1 MNRIHRFG
9 DNAEIDEKNRVK
21 MYKKGSQW
29 VTANQT
35 SFMLLGKH
43 ALTKGLAITLG
54 TVALGLTSGQA
65 ASADSVAS
73 TSSGTQPTTGET
85 TNSSDSGSSN
95 MVTLKSS
102 VNTSEEDNGTT
113 TSGNSNTDQ
122 AASTTVMT
130 NFSASEA
137 LQANLASMSTT
148 SSSLNTDS
156 KSTTTTANEQSSDA
170 SSVIDNAGQNSKA
183 QSGTITLSEMY
194 KNDHL
199 PDLQE
204 KLYDGDR
211 AVRTTEFH
219 PDEIFDNTQVDYDQG
234 TSTKTI
240 NNVWNQNYLNFNLN
254 TYVSKELNLGTPKDG
269 LFYNLQIDDRLAKH
283 ITSIEITNS
292 QNKVIALLTRAA
304 ARKVGQNVGDYDDDV
319 YCAKFTDIF
328 PGSDETRTASGVI
341 HFDGVI
347 KDILSQTTDN
357 DLTKLPLGYRSYVSY
372 EGNTAFTT
380 TSLLHGNQNYPSKSI
395 LGASY
400 TNGFFITPTTHILDQ
415 YGKDEGEDGGFIGNP
430 MFYGYAQKGIF
441 SGGTDDVYYD
451 VKNRAIVIDNYINRK
466 SKFTY
471 DNNGWKYELK
481 IDPRLLPYLKSEQT
495 YNAQG
500 QKYIT
505 YGKVG
510 RVEFKNG
517 TFSTHYTREEIR
529 NQSSTSTNDLTKR
542 TSSLDRTPEDGEYVA
557 ELNGVAP
564 DVEGTR
570 PWIIRT
576 VLPLGSD
583 SQGRLYTLTSILKS
597 IFEDTANSSKQPAL
611 QFQSYLATNYGK
623 IIEGTTSS
631 NLSSFAELANSV
643 SDNTEDQGIFVIDFV
658 DENQQAQ
665 GAFTLEGK
673 TGETQEFTASFPD
686 GWTFAGDSSKL
697 PNGWTINSQGQ
708 LTGKATLQS
717 FDSANATW
725 LLVKHG
731 TYTVAHNAA
740 TQGTLAAKDS
750 IIPGT
755 TAKKFAQ
762 DINYSDLNKTLTRT
776 ITIDDPHK
784 SKQTQTQTVDF
795 ARDANVDMVT
805 GEVTYTSWQAVDPTT
820 RAYDTDGKYNYY
832 DAVEVPTVAGYTPS
846 QITVEK
852 VYPNGASDT
861 DTSVEVTY
869 TANAGT
875 QTIDYQY
882 EKADGS
888 TVSVGTQVIKGKT
901 DETVSNVAWELPDG
915 YVLADG
921 VSLPSE
927 VTIQATDTPT
937 IIKVNHLK
945 VTVTHDNP
953 QAAGTLIPGTKDK
966 YFGTGVT
973 QNDLNHTVKR
983 MINVTY
989 PDGTAT
995 KQIVQEVKFVRDAT
1009 VDAVTGEVTYMGWSN
1024 ADANTKFESLDNTA
1038 LGLKSIDGYTPTETS
1053 VAEAVPAGDD
1063 NDQTINISYTKNG
1076 DVSQTFTLI
1085 DDDDNAKEYTVDL
1098 SGTKGTQGTY
1108 KDVAAYLPTGMT
1120 FADPNDE
1127 SKTFEY
1133 AESGSP
1139 IQIHVKHQTQLQDN
1153 DTKAVTRKIILQL
1166 PDGTSKT
1173 EPQSVWFKRSVTKDL
1188 FNNHL
1193 TYGDWQYADSTK
1205 TGFEEYT
1212 PATQA
1217 GYHPTSTSESFKDG
1231 KVTAVDKVSA
1241 DTVYPAVTITYA
1253 ANDQSF
1259 KIVYQDEQGNEI
1271 KSDTVS
1277 GKTGT
1282 TVKINSTVPT
1292 GWKLTD
1298 GQTVPTEFTFET
1310 TGAKDLTYTIKHAV
1324 VTVTADN
1331 PKTTNDQLPDNPAMK
1346 YPKGVAHDDL
1356 NKNVTRT
1363 IIINLPNGNV
1373 QRLQDTVAFTRN
1385 ANVDEVDDSVTY
1397 TDWTSNNS
1405 TWADRTDEIPDNAG
1419 YTKLYQDTDGQ
1430 TLSNS
1435 VVQSMAVTED
1445 MPNVTVVVK
1454 YSADAQTITIN
1465 YLDDQNNSVGT
1476 GNLTGETG
1484 KKMTI
1489 DQAQLNPPTG
1499 WVVDD
1504 GQTLP
1509 ITITPGA
1516 DASKNV
1522 VNIKVKQLAAVKIN
1536 YLDDQNNVIDT
1547 SSLNGE
1553 VGKEMQIKKDQLSIP
1568 DGWTVDDS
1576 QALPITITPD
1586 TDATKNVVNVKIK
1599 HLIVK
1604 VNNDNYYSGELIPGT
1619 TKKHF
1624 GDYDLSHVVQRN
1636 IYIHYEKIGRG
1647 SSDLPAAGS
1656 ARFTREAWVDAVTG
1670 EIVSYEKW
1678 VSKGDS
1684 FGEYLLSNEGH
1695 GFDPSDIENF
1705 AKVYKVNGQFADS
1718 TVLDKVTPYVNE
1730 DGDIVTKVGG
1740 IIVKNSNVN
1749 IDVDYLYLKNLSDVL
1764 NTVPATKQTYKYLN
1778 ASSDKAKA
1786 YDTSVT
1792 DGQNLLKKLED
1803 TSIVQ
1808 TSTQADIDAAMN
1820 AITKAEA
1827 ELDGKETNY
1836 KDLQKAVDDAP
1847 TNKQTDAYLN
1857 ATDQKVYDKAVA
1869 AGDDILKAHTSG
1881 SIYSQADVDAAV
1893 KAIKDALNGPKT
1905 SYKDLQEAVADA
1917 PTNKQTEAYLNAT
1930 DQKAYDDAVAAGQK
1944 ILDEQKAGQAHSQT
1958 EVDAAVKAI
1967 KDALNGQATNYND
1980 LQKAV
1985 NDAPTNKQTE
1995 AYLNATDQK
2004 AYDDAVA
2011 AGQKI
2016 LDEQKAGQA
2025 HSQTEV
2031 DAAVKAIKDALNGQA
2046 TNYNDLQKA
2055 VNDAPDNR
2063 KTYEYI
2069 NATDQKAY
2077 DDAVAAGEKLLD
2089 GKAHS
2094 QSDVNAA
2101 VAAINNALNGHPTDN
2116 TQLKKDVEQ
2125 GTNTK
2130 QDIKYRNADPD
2141 KQKALDDAIN
2151 HGQDV
2156 LNDPTADQ
2164 KTVDQ
2169 ADQAIK
2175 DAMNDLNGQPTDKSE
2190 LQKDINKGNQ
2200 IKNTDAY
2207 KNADPDKQKAL
2218 DDAIKYGQDV
2228 LDDQNA
2234 DQKTVNNAD
2243 QAIKDALKNLNGQA
2257 TDKSQLQKD
2266 IGQGNQTKQDDK
2278 YRNADPDKQKS
2289 LDDAINHGQ
2298 DVLNDQNA
2306 DQKTVDQADQAIKDA
2321 MNDLNGQPTD
2331 KSELQK
2337 DVNKGNQTKNTDAYK
2352 NADSENQ
2359 KTLDDSIKQG
2369 QDVLDDPTADQKKV
2383 DDADQAIKDALK
2395 NLNGQATDKSQLQKD
2410 IDQGNQ
2416 TKQDDKYRN
2425 ADPDKQKALDDAIK
2439 YGQDVLNDPTADQKK
2454 VDDAD
2459 QAIKDALKNLNGQA
2473 TDKTQLQKDV
2483 DQGNQTKDDDS
2494 YKNADADK
2502 QKALDD
2508 AIKHGQDVLDDKNTD
2523 QKTVDDADRAIKDA
2537 LKDLNGQVTD
2547 KSQLQK
2553 DVVLGNQTKNKDTYK
2568 NASQDAQKA
2577 LDDAVNHGQDVLNDQ
2592 NADQKTVDQADQAIK
2607 DALKNLNGQATDK
2620 TQLQQDINQGNQIKQ
2635 DDKYQKADPDKQKAL
2650 DDAVKYGQD
2659 ILNDPTVDQK
2669 TVDDADQ
2676 TIKDA
2681 LNDLNGQ
2688 ATDKTQLQKDVNQGN
2703 QAKNDDSYK
2712 NADADK
2718 QKALDDAIKHGQDV
2732 LNDKNADQKAVDDA
2746 DQAIKDALKDLNGQ
2760 VTDKTQLQKDINQGN
2775 QIKQDDKYQKADPD
2789 KQKALDDAIN
2799 YGEDVLN
2806 NKNADQKTVD
2816 DADRSI
2822 KDALKDLNGKAT
2834 DKSQLQNDVDQAS
2847 QTKQDDKYRNADPD
2861 KQKELDDAI
2870 KHGQDVLN
2878 DPTADQKTVDAADQ
2892 AIKDAQKDLNGQA
2905 TDKSQL
2911 QKDVDKGKQTKQTDA
2926 YKNASQAA
2934 QKALDDAVNY
2944 GEDVLN
2950 DQNADQKTVNDA
2962 DHAITDA
2969 LKNLNGETTDKSQ
2982 LQKDVNQ
2989 ASQAKNTDTYKN
3001 ADSDKQKAL
3010 DDAIKHGQEVLNDPT
3025 ADQKT
3030 VDAADQAIKDAQKDL
3045 NGQATDKGQLQNDVN
3060 QANQIKNGDAY
3071 KNASQAAQKALDNA
3085 IKHGQD
3091 VLNDPNADQ
3100 EAVDEAAAELEQAMK
3115 AIQGNDSE
3123 IPNDNGTNQ
3132 NGNSQS
3138 AATATDS
3145 KSQNNDSTAIQAPNS
3160 QSSAEN
3166 QKQNGQSNM
3175 QTLPQT
3181 GNQEGAWTVL
3191 TGLMATMLGSLGL
3204 MLGKKK
3210 GHDEEKN

>member
-199 PDLQE
+199 LDLQE

-784 SKQTQTQTVDF
+784 GKQTQTQTVDF

-1604 VNNDNYYSGELIPGT
+1604 VNNNNYYSGKLIPGT
-1619 TKKHF
+1619 KAKHF

-1647 SSDLPAAGS
+1647 SSDLPAGS

-1670 EIVSYEKW
+1670 KIVSYEKW

-1684 FGEYLLSNEGH
+1684 FTEFLLSNEGH

-1705 AKVYKVNGQFADS
+1705 AKVYKVNDQFTDS

-1730 DGDIVTKVGG
+1730 DGDIVTEVGG
-1740 IIVKNSNVN
+1740 ITVKNNDVN

-1930 DQKAYDDAVAAGQK
+1930 DQKAYDDAIAAGQK

-2031 DAAVKAIKDALNGQA
+2031 DAAVKAIKDALNGKA
-2046 TNYNDLQKA
+2046 TDYNDLQKA
-2055 VNDAPDNR
+2055 VNDAPTNKQTEAYLNATDQKAYDDAVAAGQKILDEQKAGQTHSQTDVTAAVKAIKDALNGQATDYAALQKAVDDAPDNR

-2156 LNDPTADQ
+2156 LND
-2164 KTVDQ
+2164 
-2169 ADQAIK
+2169 
-2175 DAMNDLNGQPTDKSE
+2175 
-2190 LQKDINKGNQ
+2190 
-2200 IKNTDAY
+2200 
-2207 KNADPDKQKAL
+2207 
-2218 DDAIKYGQDV
+2218 
-2228 LDDQNA
+2228 
-2234 DQKTVNNAD
+2234 
-2243 QAIKDALKNLNGQA
+2243 
-2257 TDKSQLQKD
+2257 
-2266 IGQGNQTKQDDK
+2266 
-2278 YRNADPDKQKS
+2278 
-2289 LDDAINHGQ
+2289 
-2298 DVLNDQNA
+2298 QNA

-2383 DDADQAIKDALK
+2383 DDADQAIKDALKNLNGQATDKSQLQNDVNQGNQTKQDDKYRNADPDKQKSLDDAINHGQDVLNDQNADQKTVDQADQAIKDALK

-2620 TQLQQDINQGNQIKQ
+2620 TQLQQDI
-2635 DDKYQKADPDKQKAL
+2635 
-2650 DDAVKYGQD
+2650 
-2659 ILNDPTVDQK
+2659 
-2669 TVDDADQ
+2669 
-2676 TIKDA
+2676 
-2681 LNDLNGQ
+2681 
-2688 ATDKTQLQKDVNQGN
+2688 NQGN

>member
-9 DNAEIDEKNRVK
+9 DNAEIDEKNRVR
-21 MYKKGSQW
+21 MYKKGKNW
-29 VTANQT
+29 VTASQT

-43 ALTKGLAITLG
+43 ALAKSVAITLG
-54 TVALGLTSGQA
+54 TVALGLASSQA

-73 TSSGTQPTTGET
+73 TSSGTQPTTGEP

-95 MVTLKSS
+95 TVTLKSS
-102 VNTSEEDNGTT
+102 GNTSEEDTGTT

-122 AASTTVMT
+122 AASTAVMT
-130 NFSASEA
+130 NSSAAEA

-148 SSSLNTDS
+148 SGSLNTDNN
-156 KSTTTTANEQSSDA
+156 KSTITTANEQSAAASTTSNQLTDKSESSRIMAKAATLSTSESSDA

-194 KNDHL
+194 KNNHL

-219 PDEIFDNTQVDYDQG
+219 PDEIFDNTQVDYDQD

-304 ARKVGQNVGDYDDDV
+304 ARKAGQNVGDYDDDV

-380 TSLLHGNQNYPSKSI
+380 TSLFHGNQNYPSKSI

-542 TSSLDRTPEDGEYVA
+542 STSSLDRTPEDGEYVA
-557 ELNGVAP
+557 ELNNVAP

-576 VLPLGSD
+576 VLSLGED
-583 SQGRLYTLTSILKS
+583 SQGSLYTLTSVLKS

-643 SDNTEDQGIFVIDFV
+643 SDNTEDQGLFVIDFV

-673 TGETQEFTASFPD
+673 TGTTQEFTASFPD

-784 SKQTQTQTVDF
+784 GKQTQTQTVDF
-795 ARDANVDMVT
+795 ACDANVDMVT

-927 VTIQATDTPT
+927 VTIQATDTPM

-966 YFGTGVT
+966 YFGNGVT
-973 QNDLNHTVKR
+973 QNDLNHNVKR
-983 MINVTY
+983 TINVTY

-1009 VDAVTGEVTYMGWSN
+1009 VDAVTGEVTYTGWSN
-1024 ADANTKFESLDNTA
+1024 ADANTKFEALDNTA

-1085 DDDDNAKEYTVDL
+1085 DDDDNAKEYTVAL

-1619 TKKHF
+1619 TTKHF
-1624 GDYDLSHVVQRN
+1624 GDYNLSHVVQRTV
-1636 IYIHYEKIGRG
+1636 YVYYEKTGRG
-1647 SSDLPAAGS
+1647 STSVPAGS

-1670 EIVSYEKW
+1670 KIVSYEKW

-1684 FGEYLLSNEGH
+1684 FIEFLLSNEGH

-1718 TVLDKVTPYVNE
+1718 TVLDRVTPYVNE
-1730 DGDIVTKVGG
+1730 DGDIVTEVGG
-1740 IIVKNSNVN
+1740 ITVKNNDVN
-1749 IDVDYLYLKNLSDVL
+1749 IDVDYLYLKYLSDVL

-1808 TSTQADIDAAMN
+1808 TSTQDDIDAAMN

-1893 KAIKDALNGPKT
+1893 KAIKDALNG
-1905 SYKDLQEAVADA
+1905 
-1917 PTNKQTEAYLNAT
+1917 
-1930 DQKAYDDAVAAGQK
+1930 
-1944 ILDEQKAGQAHSQT
+1944 
-1958 EVDAAVKAI
+1958 
-1967 KDALNGQATNYND
+1967 QATNYND

-2046 TNYNDLQKA
+2046 TDYAALQKA
-2055 VNDAPDNR
+2055 VDDAPDNR

-2359 KTLDDSIKQG
+2359 KTLDDSIKQ
-2369 QDVLDDPTADQKKV
+2369 
-2383 DDADQAIKDALK
+2383 
-2395 NLNGQATDKSQLQKD
+2395 
-2410 IDQGNQ
+2410 
-2416 TKQDDKYRN
+2416 
-2425 ADPDKQKALDDAIK
+2425 
-2439 YGQDVLNDPTADQKK
+2439 GQDVLNDPTADQKK

-2911 QKDVDKGKQTKQTDA
+2911 QKDVDKCKQTKQTDA

>member
-254 TYVSKELNLGTPKDG
+254 TYVSKELALGTPKDG

-283 ITSIEITNS
+283 ITKIQITNS
-292 QNKVIALLTRAA
+292 NKEVFNLSTRAE
-304 ARKVGQNVGDYDDDV
+304 ARKAGQNVGDYDDDV
-319 YCAKFTDIF
+319 YCAEFNRVFPNTGIF
-328 PGSDETRTASGVI
+328 SSETRTASGVI
-341 HFDGVI
+341 YFDGVI
-347 KDILSQTTDN
+347 KDILSQATDN
-357 DLTKLPLGYRSYVSY
+357 DFTKLPLGYRSYVSY
-372 EGNTAFTT
+372 EGNMPFTT
-380 TSLLHGNQNYPSKSI
+380 TSLTHGNQTYPSKSI

-400 TNGFFITPTTHILDQ
+400 TNGFFITPTQHIPDSA
-415 YGKDEGEDGGFIGNP
+415 GKDDGMDGGYIGAP
-430 MFYGYAQKGIF
+430 MFSGFVKNGIF
-441 SGGTDDVYYD
+441 AGGTDDVYYD
-451 VKNRAIVIDNYINRK
+451 VKNRAIIIDNYINRK
-466 SKFTY
+466 SEFTY
-471 DNNGWKYELK
+471 KNNGWKYDLK
-481 IDPRLLPYLKSEQT
+481 IDPRLLPFIKVEQT
-495 YNAQG
+495 RDAQWNPV
-500 QKYIT
+500 T
-505 YGKVG
+505 SYGN
-510 RVEFKNG
+510 VERIYFKNG
-517 TFSTHYTREEIR
+517 TYSTHYTREEIR
-529 NQSSTSTNDLTKR
+529 NQPKDTTADLIKETRKTYR
-542 TSSLDRTPEDGEYVA
+542 DPQDGEFVA
-557 ELNGVAP
+557 DLNNVAP
-564 DVEGTR
+564 NVEKTR

-576 VLPLGSD
+576 VLPLGED

-597 IFEDTANSSKQPAL
+597 IFENTADSAKQPAL
-611 QFQSYLATNYGK
+611 QFQTYMDNGYGK
-623 IIEGTTSS
+623 MIEGTTSS

-643 SDNTEDQGIFVIDFV
+643 SDNTEDQGLFVIDFV
-658 DENQQAQ
+658 DENQTAQ

-673 TGETQEFTASFPD
+673 AGSTQEFTADFPD
-686 GWTFAGDSSKL
+686 GWTFAGDPSKL

-708 LTGKATLQS
+708 LTGTATMQS
-717 FDSANATW
+717 FNSAQATW

-731 TYTVAHNAA
+731 TYTVTHNAA
-740 TQGTLAAKDS
+740 TQGKLVAKGG

-762 DINYSDLNKTLTRT
+762 DINYTDLNKTLTRT
-776 ITIDDPHK
+776 VIIDDPHTG
-784 SKQTQTQTVDF
+784 KQTTPQTVDF
-795 ARDANVDMVT
+795 ARDAIVDMVT
-805 GEVTYTSWQAVDPTT
+805 GEIISYTPWQAVDPST
-820 RAYDTDGKYNYY
+820 RNYDTEGKYNYY
-832 DAVEVPTVAGYTPS
+832 NNIPVPTVDGYTPS
-846 QITVEK
+846 QTTIEK
-852 VYPNGASDT
+852 VYPNGTSDT
-861 DTSVEVTY
+861 NTSIEITY

-875 QTIDYQY
+875 QTINYQY

-888 TVSVGTQVIKGKT
+888 LVNVGTQVVNGKT
-901 DETVSNVAWELPDG
+901 DEKINKITWELPDG
-915 YVLADG
+915 YALAEG

-927 VTIQATDTPT
+927 VTIQATDTPIT
-937 IIKVNHLK
+937 IKVDHLK
-945 VTVTHDNP
+945 VTVTHDKP
-953 QAAGTLIPGTKDK
+953 QVAGALIPGTKDK
-966 YFGTGVT
+966 HFGTGVT
-973 QNDLNHTVKR
+973 QDNLNHTVKR
-983 MINVTY
+983 IINITY
-989 PDGTAT
+989 PDDTAA
-995 KQIVQEVKFVRDAT
+995 KQIVQEVKFVQDAT
-1009 VDAVTGEVTYMGWSN
+1009 VDAVTGEVTYTGWSN
-1024 ADANTKFESLDNTA
+1024 ADTNTKFEALDSTA
-1038 LGLKSIDGYTPTETS
+1038 LGLKSIDGYKPTKTS
-1053 VAEAVPAGDD
+1053 VAEAVPGGGD
-1063 NDQTINISYTKNG
+1063 NDQTINISYTRNG

-1085 DDDDNAKEYTVDL
+1085 DVNDNAKEYTVTL
-1098 SGTKGTQGTY
+1098 SGTKGTTGAY
-1108 KDVAAYLPTGMT
+1108 KDISALLPSGMT
-1120 FADPNDE
+1120 FNDPNDE
-1127 SKTFEY
+1127 SKTFKY
-1133 AESGSP
+1133 VESGP
-1139 IQIHVKHQTQLQDN
+1139 AIQIRVKHQTQSQAN
-1153 DTKAVTRKIILQL
+1153 DQKAVTREIILQL
-1166 PDGTSKT
+1166 PDGTNKT
-1173 EPQSVWFKRSVTKDL
+1173 ETQSVSFERSVTRDL
-1188 FNNHL
+1188 FNDHL
-1193 TYGDWQYADSTK
+1193 TYGSWQNADPTK

-1212 PATQA
+1212 PAPQA
-1217 GYHPTSTSESFKDG
+1217 GYHPISTSESFKDG
-1231 KVTAVDKVSA
+1231 KVIAIDNVSV
-1241 DTVYPAVTITYA
+1241 DTVYPAVTIIYA
-1253 ANDQSF
+1253 ADDQSF
-1259 KIVYQDEQGNEI
+1259 KIIYQDEQGKVIQN
-1271 KSDTVS
+1271 DTIIS

-1292 GWKLTD
+1292 GWKLAD
-1298 GQTVPTEFTFET
+1298 GQTVPSEFTFT
-1310 TGAKDLTYTIKHAV
+1310 TTAAKDQTYTIKHAV
-1324 VTVTADN
+1324 VTVSADN
-1331 PKTTNDQLPDNPAMK
+1331 PKTINDQLPDNPAKK
-1346 YPKGVAHDDL
+1346 YPKGVDYDDL
-1356 NKNVTRT
+1356 NKDVTRT
-1363 IIINLPNGNV
+1363 IIINLPNGTV
-1373 QRLQDTVAFTRN
+1373 QTLKDTVAFTRS
-1385 ANVDEVDDSVTY
+1385 ADVDEVDGTVKY
-1397 TDWTSNNS
+1397 NNWTSTNS
-1405 TWADRTDEIPDNAG
+1405 NWNDRTSEIPDVAG
-1419 YTKLYQDTDGQ
+1419 YTKLYQDTDGK
-1430 TLSNS
+1430 TLAESA
-1435 VVQSMAVTED
+1435 VQSQAVNSDT
-1445 MPNVTVVVK
+1445 PNSTVKVS
-1454 YSADAQTITIN
+1454 YSADAQTVTVNYVDDQNNVIGHSSSLSGKTDKEMQIDKSQLNNLPENWIIDDSQTFPITFTPSSDASKNVVNVKVKHVTKVTIN
-1465 YLDDQNNSVGT
+1465 YLDDQNN
-1476 GNLTGETG
+1476 ETG
-1484 KKMTI
+1484 Y
-1489 DQAQLNPPTG
+1489 
-1499 WVVDD
+1499 
-1504 GQTLP
+1504 
-1509 ITITPGA
+1509 
-1516 DASKNV
+1516 S
-1522 VNIKVKQLAAVKIN
+1522 
-1536 YLDDQNNVIDT
+1536 

-1553 VGKEMQIKKDQLSIP
+1553 AGTPMQITKEQLSIP

-1576 QALPITITPD
+1576 QTLPITFTPD

-1604 VNNDNYYSGELIPGT
+1604 VNNDNYYSGKLIPGT
-1619 TKKHF
+1619 KAKHF

-1647 SSDLPAAGS
+1647 SSDLPAGS

-1730 DGDIVTKVGG
+1730 DGDIVTEVGG
-1740 IIVKNSNVN
+1740 ITVKNNDVN

-1820 AITKAEA
+1820 AITKAKA

-1847 TNKQTDAYLN
+1847 TNKQTEAYLN

-1967 KDALNGQATNYND
+1967 KDALNGQATDYND

-2025 HSQTEV
+2025 HSQTDV
-2031 DAAVKAIKDALNGQA
+2031 TAAVKAIKDALNGQA
-2046 TNYNDLQKA
+2046 TDHAALQKA
-2055 VNDAPDNR
+2055 VDDAPDNR

-2410 IDQGNQ
+2410 
-2416 TKQDDKYRN
+2416 
-2425 ADPDKQKALDDAIK
+2425 
-2439 YGQDVLNDPTADQKK
+2439 
-2454 VDDAD
+2454 
-2459 QAIKDALKNLNGQA
+2459 
-2473 TDKTQLQKDV
+2473 V

-2746 DQAIKDALKDLNGQ
+2746 DQAIKNALKDLNGQ

-3001 ADSDKQKAL
+3001 TDSDKQKAL

-3060 QANQIKNGDAY
+3060 QANQIKNGDPTRTPV
-3071 KNASQAAQKALDNA
+3071 KLLKRRWTM
-3085 IKHGQD
+3085 
-3091 VLNDPNADQ
+3091 P
-3100 EAVDEAAAELEQAMK
+3100 
-3115 AIQGNDSE
+3115 
-3123 IPNDNGTNQ
+3123 
-3132 NGNSQS
+3132 
-3138 AATATDS
+3138 
-3145 KSQNNDSTAIQAPNS
+3145 
-3160 QSSAEN
+3160 SS
-3166 QKQNGQSNM
+3166 
-3175 QTLPQT
+3175 
-3181 GNQEGAWTVL
+3181 
-3191 TGLMATMLGSLGL
+3191 MAKTC
-3204 MLGKKK
+3204 
-3210 GHDEEKN
+3210 

>member
-1 MNRIHRFG
+1 
-9 DNAEIDEKNRVK
+9 
-21 MYKKGSQW
+21 
-29 VTANQT
+29 
-35 SFMLLGKH
+35 MLPF
-43 ALTKGLAITLG
+43 I
-54 TVALGLTSGQA
+54 
-65 ASADSVAS
+65 
-73 TSSGTQPTTGET
+73 
-85 TNSSDSGSSN
+85 
-95 MVTLKSS
+95 
-102 VNTSEEDNGTT
+102 
-113 TSGNSNTDQ
+113 
-122 AASTTVMT
+122 
-130 NFSASEA
+130 
-137 LQANLASMSTT
+137 
-148 SSSLNTDS
+148 
-156 KSTTTTANEQSSDA
+156 
-170 SSVIDNAGQNSKA
+170 
-183 QSGTITLSEMY
+183 
-194 KNDHL
+194 
-199 PDLQE
+199 
-204 KLYDGDR
+204 
-211 AVRTTEFH
+211 
-219 PDEIFDNTQVDYDQG
+219 
-234 TSTKTI
+234 
-240 NNVWNQNYLNFNLN
+240 
-254 TYVSKELNLGTPKDG
+254 
-269 LFYNLQIDDRLAKH
+269 
-283 ITSIEITNS
+283 
-292 QNKVIALLTRAA
+292 KV
-304 ARKVGQNVGDYDDDV
+304 
-319 YCAKFTDIF
+319 
-328 PGSDETRTASGVI
+328 
-341 HFDGVI
+341 
-347 KDILSQTTDN
+347 
-357 DLTKLPLGYRSYVSY
+357 
-372 EGNTAFTT
+372 
-380 TSLLHGNQNYPSKSI
+380 
-395 LGASY
+395 
-400 TNGFFITPTTHILDQ
+400 
-415 YGKDEGEDGGFIGNP
+415 
-430 MFYGYAQKGIF
+430 
-441 SGGTDDVYYD
+441 
-451 VKNRAIVIDNYINRK
+451 
-466 SKFTY
+466 
-471 DNNGWKYELK
+471 
-481 IDPRLLPYLKSEQT
+481 EQT
-495 YNAQG
+495 RDAQWNPV
-500 QKYIT
+500 T
-505 YGKVG
+505 SYGN
-510 RVEFKNG
+510 VERIYFKNG
-517 TFSTHYTREEIR
+517 TYSTHYTREEIR
-529 NQSSTSTNDLTKR
+529 NQPKDTTADLIKETRKTYR
-542 TSSLDRTPEDGEYVA
+542 DPQDGEFVA
-557 ELNGVAP
+557 DLNNVAP
-564 DVEGTR
+564 NVEKTR

-576 VLPLGSD
+576 VLPLGED

-597 IFEDTANSSKQPAL
+597 IFENTADSAKQPAL
-611 QFQSYLATNYGK
+611 QFQTYMDNGYGK
-623 IIEGTTSS
+623 MIEGTTSS

-643 SDNTEDQGIFVIDFV
+643 SDNTEDQGLFVIDFV
-658 DENQQAQ
+658 DENQTAQ

-673 TGETQEFTASFPD
+673 AGSTQEFTADFPD
-686 GWTFAGDSSKL
+686 GWTFAGDPSKL

-708 LTGKATLQS
+708 LTGTATMQS
-717 FDSANATW
+717 FNSAQATW

-731 TYTVAHNAA
+731 TYTVTHNAA
-740 TQGTLAAKDS
+740 TQGKLVAKGG

-762 DINYSDLNKTLTRT
+762 DINYTDLNKTLTRT
-776 ITIDDPHK
+776 VIIDDPHTG
-784 SKQTQTQTVDF
+784 KQTTPQTVDF
-795 ARDANVDMVT
+795 ARDAIVDMVT
-805 GEVTYTSWQAVDPTT
+805 GEIISYTPWQAVDPST
-820 RAYDTDGKYNYY
+820 RNYDTEGKYNYY
-832 DAVEVPTVAGYTPS
+832 NNIPVPTVDGYTPS
-846 QITVEK
+846 QTTIEK
-852 VYPNGASDT
+852 VYPNGTSDT
-861 DTSVEVTY
+861 NTSIEITY

-875 QTIDYQY
+875 QTINYQY

-888 TVSVGTQVIKGKT
+888 LVNVGTQVVNGKT
-901 DETVSNVAWELPDG
+901 DEKINKITWELPDG
-915 YVLADG
+915 YALAEG

-927 VTIQATDTPT
+927 VTIQATDTPIT
-937 IIKVNHLK
+937 IKVDHLK
-945 VTVTHDNP
+945 VTVTHDKP
-953 QAAGTLIPGTKDK
+953 QVAGALIPGTKDK
-966 YFGTGVT
+966 HFGTGVT
-973 QNDLNHTVKR
+973 QDNLNHTVKR
-983 MINVTY
+983 IINITY
-989 PDGTAT
+989 PDDTAA
-995 KQIVQEVKFVRDAT
+995 KQIVQEVKFVQDAT
-1009 VDAVTGEVTYMGWSN
+1009 VDAVTGEVTYTGWSN
-1024 ADANTKFESLDNTA
+1024 ADTNTKFEALDSTA
-1038 LGLKSIDGYTPTETS
+1038 LGLKSIDGYKPTKTS
-1053 VAEAVPAGDD
+1053 VAEAVPGGGD
-1063 NDQTINISYTKNG
+1063 NDQTINISYTRNG

-1085 DDDDNAKEYTVDL
+1085 DVNDNAKEYTVTL
-1098 SGTKGTQGTY
+1098 SGTKGTTGAY
-1108 KDVAAYLPTGMT
+1108 KDISALLPSGMT
-1120 FADPNDE
+1120 FNDPNDE
-1127 SKTFEY
+1127 SKTFKY
-1133 AESGSP
+1133 VESGP
-1139 IQIHVKHQTQLQDN
+1139 AIQIRVKHQTQSQAN
-1153 DTKAVTRKIILQL
+1153 DQKAVTREIILQL
-1166 PDGTSKT
+1166 PDGTNKT
-1173 EPQSVWFKRSVTKDL
+1173 ETQSVSFERSVTRDL
-1188 FNNHL
+1188 FNDHL
-1193 TYGDWQYADSTK
+1193 TYGSWQNADPTK

-1212 PATQA
+1212 PAPQA
-1217 GYHPTSTSESFKDG
+1217 GYHPISTSESFKDG
-1231 KVTAVDKVSA
+1231 KVIAIDNVSV
-1241 DTVYPAVTITYA
+1241 DTVYPAVTIIYA
-1253 ANDQSF
+1253 ADDQSF
-1259 KIVYQDEQGNEI
+1259 KIIYQDEQGKVIQN
-1271 KSDTVS
+1271 DTIIS

-1292 GWKLTD
+1292 GWKLAD
-1298 GQTVPTEFTFET
+1298 GQTVPSEFTFT
-1310 TGAKDLTYTIKHAV
+1310 TTAAKDQTYTIKHAV
-1324 VTVTADN
+1324 VTVSADN
-1331 PKTTNDQLPDNPAMK
+1331 PKTINDQLPDNPAKK
-1346 YPKGVAHDDL
+1346 YPKGVDYDDL
-1356 NKNVTRT
+1356 NKDVTRT
-1363 IIINLPNGNV
+1363 IIINLPNGTV
-1373 QRLQDTVAFTRN
+1373 QTLKDTVAFTRS
-1385 ANVDEVDDSVTY
+1385 ADVDEVDGTVKY
-1397 TDWTSNNS
+1397 NNWTSTNS
-1405 TWADRTDEIPDNAG
+1405 NWNDRTSEIPDVAG
-1419 YTKLYQDTDGQ
+1419 YTKLYQDTDGK
-1430 TLSNS
+1430 TLAESA
-1435 VVQSMAVTED
+1435 VQSQAVNSDT
-1445 MPNVTVVVK
+1445 PNSTVKVS
-1454 YSADAQTITIN
+1454 YSADAQTVTVNYVDDQNNVIGHSSSLSGKTDKEMQIDKSQLNNLPENWIIDDSQTFPITFTPSSDASKNVVNVKVKHVTKVTIN
-1465 YLDDQNNSVGT
+1465 YLDDQNN
-1476 GNLTGETG
+1476 ETG
-1484 KKMTI
+1484 Y
-1489 DQAQLNPPTG
+1489 
-1499 WVVDD
+1499 
-1504 GQTLP
+1504 
-1509 ITITPGA
+1509 
-1516 DASKNV
+1516 S
-1522 VNIKVKQLAAVKIN
+1522 
-1536 YLDDQNNVIDT
+1536 

-1553 VGKEMQIKKDQLSIP
+1553 AGTPMQITKEQLSIP

-1576 QALPITITPD
+1576 QTLPITFTPD

-1604 VNNDNYYSGELIPGT
+1604 VNNDNYYSGKLIPGT
-1619 TKKHF
+1619 KAKHF

-1647 SSDLPAAGS
+1647 SSDLPAGS

-1730 DGDIVTKVGG
+1730 DGDIVTEVGG
-1740 IIVKNSNVN
+1740 ITVKNNDVN

-1967 KDALNGQATNYND
+1967 KDALNGQATDYND

-2046 TNYNDLQKA
+2046 TDYNDLQKA
-2055 VNDAPDNR
+2055 VNDAPTNKQTEAYLNATDQKAYDDAVAAGQKILDEQKAGQAHSQIDVTAAVKAIKDALNGQATDHAALQKAVDDAPDNR

-2383 DDADQAIKDALK
+2383 DDADQAIKDALKNLNGQATDKSQLQNDVNQGNQTKQDDKYRNADPDKQKSLDDAINHGQDVLNDQNADQKTVDQADQAIKDALK

-2746 DQAIKDALKDLNGQ
+2746 DQAIKNALKDLNGQ

-3001 ADSDKQKAL
+3001 TDSDKQKAL

>member
-1 MNRIHRFG
+1 MNKIHRFG
-9 DNAEIDEKNRVK
+9 NSTEIDEKTRTR
-21 MYKKGSQW
+21 MYKKGKNW
-29 VTANQT
+29 VTASQT

-43 ALTKGLAITLG
+43 ALAKSIAITLG
-54 TVALGLTSGQA
+54 TVALGLASGQG
-65 ASADSVAS
+65 ASASVNAATNNNRQS
-73 TSSGTQPTTGET
+73 VVNEQTASGTQNESQAVKLRSVENTSGGGTETGPLTSNAENQNNGATTAASQDT
-85 TNSSDSGSSN
+85 PSQSDTGSS
-95 MVTLKSS
+95 S
-102 VNTSEEDNGTT
+102 
-113 TSGNSNTDQ
+113 TDQ
-122 AASTTVMT
+122 ASDSNNNNTTQVT
-130 NFSASEA
+130 P
-137 LQANLASMSTT
+137 
-148 SSSLNTDS
+148 TDS
-156 KSTTTTANEQSSDA
+156 NNS
-170 SSVIDNAGQNSKA
+170 SSVIDDAGENSKA

-194 KNDHL
+194 KNNHL

-204 KLYDGDR
+204 KLVDGDR
-211 AVRTTEFH
+211 AIRTTEFH
-219 PDEIFDNTQVDYDQG
+219 PDPIFNNTRIDYNQD
-234 TSTKTI
+234 TSTPTI
-240 NNVWNQNYLNFNLN
+240 NNVWNQNKLTFKLN
-254 TYVSKELNLGTPKDG
+254 TYVSSLHLDLPTPKEG

-283 ITSIEITNS
+283 ITSIEVTNS
-292 QNKVIALLTRAA
+292 EGEVITLFTRAL
-304 ARKVGQNVGDYDDDV
+304 ARKSGQDVADYDDDV
-319 YCAKFTDIF
+319 YCAKFTDLF
-328 PGSDETRTASGVI
+328 PGSDESRTANGVI
-341 HFDGVI
+341 HFDGLL
-347 KDILSQTTDN
+347 KDILSQTADN
-357 DLTKLPLGYRSYVSY
+357 DFEKLPLGYRSYVSY
-372 EGNTAFTT
+372 EGNTAFT
-380 TSLLHGNQNYPSKSI
+380 SRNVFRGDQNYPSHTI

-400 TNGFFITPTTHILDQ
+400 TNGFFITPTQHILDSAN
-415 YGKDEGEDGGFIGNP
+415 KDDGMDGGYIGAP
-430 MFYGYAQKGIF
+430 MFSGFAEKGIF
-441 SGGTDDVYYD
+441 AGGTDDVYYD

-466 SKFTY
+466 SEFTY
-471 DNNGWKYELK
+471 KNNGWKYDLK
-481 IDPRLLPYLKSEQT
+481 IDPRLLPFIKVEQT
-495 YNAQG
+495 RDAQWNPV
-500 QKYIT
+500 T
-505 YGKVG
+505 SYGN
-510 RVEFKNG
+510 VERIYFKNG
-517 TFSTHYTREEIR
+517 TYSTHYTREEIR
-529 NQSSTSTNDLTKR
+529 NQPKDTTADLIKETRKTYR
-542 TSSLDRTPEDGEYVA
+542 DPQDGEFVA
-557 ELNGVAP
+557 DLNNVAP
-564 DVEGTR
+564 NVEKTR

-576 VLPLGSD
+576 VLPLGED

-597 IFEDTANSSKQPAL
+597 IFENTADSAKQPAL
-611 QFQSYLATNYGK
+611 QFQTYMDNGYGK
-623 IIEGTTSS
+623 MIEGTTSS

-643 SDNTEDQGIFVIDFV
+643 SDNTEDQGLFVIDFV
-658 DENQQAQ
+658 DENQTAQ

-673 TGETQEFTASFPD
+673 AGSTQEFTADFPD
-686 GWTFAGDSSKL
+686 GWTFAGDPSKL

-708 LTGKATLQS
+708 LTGTATMQS
-717 FDSANATW
+717 FNSAQATW

-731 TYTVAHNAA
+731 TYTVTHNAA
-740 TQGTLAAKDS
+740 TQGKLVAKGG

-762 DINYSDLNKTLTRT
+762 DINYTDLNKTLTRT
-776 ITIDDPHK
+776 VIIDDPHTG
-784 SKQTQTQTVDF
+784 KQTTPQTVDF
-795 ARDANVDMVT
+795 ARDAIVDMVT
-805 GEVTYTSWQAVDPTT
+805 GEIISYTPWQAVDPST
-820 RAYDTDGKYNYY
+820 RNYDTEGKYNYY
-832 DAVEVPTVAGYTPS
+832 NNIPVPTVDGYTPS
-846 QITVEK
+846 QTTIEK
-852 VYPNGASDT
+852 VYPNGTSDT
-861 DTSVEVTY
+861 NTSIEITY

-875 QTIDYQY
+875 QTINYQY

-888 TVSVGTQVIKGKT
+888 LVNVGTQVVNGKT
-901 DETVSNVAWELPDG
+901 DEKINKITWELPDG
-915 YVLADG
+915 YALAEG

-927 VTIQATDTPT
+927 VTIQATDTPIT
-937 IIKVNHLK
+937 IKVDHLK
-945 VTVTHDNP
+945 VTVTHDKP
-953 QAAGTLIPGTKDK
+953 QVAGALIPGTKDK
-966 YFGTGVT
+966 HFGTGVT
-973 QNDLNHTVKR
+973 QDNLNHTVKR
-983 MINVTY
+983 IINITY
-989 PDGTAT
+989 PDDTAA
-995 KQIVQEVKFVRDAT
+995 KQIVQEVKFVQDAT
-1009 VDAVTGEVTYMGWSN
+1009 VDAVTGEVTYTGWSN
-1024 ADANTKFESLDNTA
+1024 ADTNTKFEALDSTA
-1038 LGLKSIDGYTPTETS
+1038 LGLKSIDGYKPTKTS
-1053 VAEAVPAGDD
+1053 VAEAVPGGGD
-1063 NDQTINISYTKNG
+1063 NDQTINISYTRNG

-1085 DDDDNAKEYTVDL
+1085 DVNDNAKEYTVTL
-1098 SGTKGTQGTY
+1098 SGTKGTTGAY
-1108 KDVAAYLPTGMT
+1108 KDISALLPSGMT
-1120 FADPNDE
+1120 FNDPNDE
-1127 SKTFEY
+1127 SKTFKY
-1133 AESGSP
+1133 VESGP
-1139 IQIHVKHQTQLQDN
+1139 AIQIRVKHQTQSQAN
-1153 DTKAVTRKIILQL
+1153 DQKAVTREIILQL
-1166 PDGTSKT
+1166 PDGTNKT
-1173 EPQSVWFKRSVTKDL
+1173 ETQSVSFERSVTRDL
-1188 FNNHL
+1188 FNDHL
-1193 TYGDWQYADSTK
+1193 TYGSWQNADPTK

-1212 PATQA
+1212 PAPQA
-1217 GYHPTSTSESFKDG
+1217 GYHPISTSESFKDG
-1231 KVTAVDKVSA
+1231 KVIAIDNVSV
-1241 DTVYPAVTITYA
+1241 DTVYPAVTIIYA
-1253 ANDQSF
+1253 ADDQSF
-1259 KIVYQDEQGNEI
+1259 KIIYQDEQGKVIQN
-1271 KSDTVS
+1271 DTIIS

-1292 GWKLTD
+1292 GWKLAD
-1298 GQTVPTEFTFET
+1298 GQTVPSEFTFT
-1310 TGAKDLTYTIKHAV
+1310 TTAAKDQTYTIKHAV
-1324 VTVTADN
+1324 VTVSADN
-1331 PKTTNDQLPDNPAMK
+1331 PKTINDQLPDNPAKK
-1346 YPKGVAHDDL
+1346 YPKGVDYDDL
-1356 NKNVTRT
+1356 NKDVTRT
-1363 IIINLPNGNV
+1363 IIINLPNGTV
-1373 QRLQDTVAFTRN
+1373 QTLKDTVAFTRS
-1385 ANVDEVDDSVTY
+1385 ADVDEVDGTVKY
-1397 TDWTSNNS
+1397 NNWTSTNS
-1405 TWADRTDEIPDNAG
+1405 NWNDRTSEIPDVAG
-1419 YTKLYQDTDGQ
+1419 YTKLYQDTDGK
-1430 TLSNS
+1430 TLAESA
-1435 VVQSMAVTED
+1435 VQSQAVNSDT
-1445 MPNVTVVVK
+1445 PNSTVKVS
-1454 YSADAQTITIN
+1454 YSADAQTVTVNYVDDQNNVIGHSSSLSGKTDKEMQIDKSQLNNLPENWIIDDSQTFPITFTPSSDASKNVVNVKVKHVTKVTIN
-1465 YLDDQNNSVGT
+1465 YLDDQNN
-1476 GNLTGETG
+1476 ETG
-1484 KKMTI
+1484 Y
-1489 DQAQLNPPTG
+1489 
-1499 WVVDD
+1499 
-1504 GQTLP
+1504 
-1509 ITITPGA
+1509 
-1516 DASKNV
+1516 S
-1522 VNIKVKQLAAVKIN
+1522 
-1536 YLDDQNNVIDT
+1536 

-1553 VGKEMQIKKDQLSIP
+1553 AGTPMQITKEQLSIP

-1576 QALPITITPD
+1576 QTLPITFTPD

-1604 VNNDNYYSGELIPGT
+1604 VNNDNYYSGKLIPGT
-1619 TKKHF
+1619 KAKHF

-1647 SSDLPAAGS
+1647 SSDLPAGS

-1730 DGDIVTKVGG
+1730 DGDIVTEVGG
-1740 IIVKNSNVN
+1740 ITVKNNDVN

-2025 HSQTEV
+2025 HSQIDVT
-2031 DAAVKAIKDALNGQA
+2031 AAVKAIKDALNGQA
-2046 TNYNDLQKA
+2046 TDHAALQKA
-2055 VNDAPDNR
+2055 VDDAPDNR

-2190 LQKDINKGNQ
+2190 LQKD
-2200 IKNTDAY
+2200 
-2207 KNADPDKQKAL
+2207 
-2218 DDAIKYGQDV
+2218 
-2228 LDDQNA
+2228 
-2234 DQKTVNNAD
+2234 
-2243 QAIKDALKNLNGQA
+2243 
-2257 TDKSQLQKD
+2257 
-2266 IGQGNQTKQDDK
+2266 
-2278 YRNADPDKQKS
+2278 
-2289 LDDAINHGQ
+2289 
-2298 DVLNDQNA
+2298 
-2306 DQKTVDQADQAIKDA
+2306 
-2321 MNDLNGQPTD
+2321 
-2331 KSELQK
+2331 
-2337 DVNKGNQTKNTDAYK
+2337 VNKGNQTKNTDAYK

-2383 DDADQAIKDALK
+2383 DDADQAIKDALKNLNGQATDKSQLQNDVNQGNQTKQDDKYRNADPDKQKSLDDAINHGQDVLNDQNADQKTVDQADQAIKDALK

-2746 DQAIKDALKDLNGQ
+2746 DQAIKNALKDLNGQ

-3001 ADSDKQKAL
+3001 TDSDKQKAL

>member
-85 TNSSDSGSSN
+85 TNPSDSGSSN

-623 IIEGTTSS
+623 IIEGTTSA

-784 SKQTQTQTVDF
+784 GKQTQTQTVDF

-1619 TKKHF
+1619 TTKHF

-1636 IYIHYEKIGRG
+1636 ILVHYEGIGRG
-1647 SSDLPAAGS
+1647 KTSLSENAH
-1656 ARFTREAWVDAVTG
+1656 FTREAWVDAVTG
-1670 EIVSYEKW
+1670 KIVSYEKW

-1684 FGEYLLSNEGH
+1684 FTEFLLSNEGH

-1705 AKVYKVNGQFADS
+1705 AKVYKVNDQFTDS

-1730 DGDIVTKVGG
+1730 DGDIVTEVGG
-1740 IIVKNSNVN
+1740 ITVKNNDVN

-1893 KAIKDALNGPKT
+1893 KAIKDALNGK
-1905 SYKDLQEAVADA
+1905 
-1917 PTNKQTEAYLNAT
+1917 AT
-1930 DQKAYDDAVAAGQK
+1930 D
-1944 ILDEQKAGQAHSQT
+1944 
-1958 EVDAAVKAI
+1958 
-1967 KDALNGQATNYND
+1967 
-1980 LQKAV
+1980 
-1985 NDAPTNKQTE
+1985 
-1995 AYLNATDQK
+1995 
-2004 AYDDAVA
+2004 
-2011 AGQKI
+2011 
-2016 LDEQKAGQA
+2016 
-2025 HSQTEV
+2025 
-2031 DAAVKAIKDALNGQA
+2031 
-2046 TNYNDLQKA
+2046 YNDLQKA

-2383 DDADQAIKDALK
+2383 DDADQAIKDALKNLNGQATDKSQLQNDVNQGNQTKQDDKYRNADPDKQKSLDDAINHGQDVLNDQNADQKTIDQADQAIKDALK

-3010 DDAIKHGQEVLNDPT
+3010 DDVIKHGQEVLNDPT